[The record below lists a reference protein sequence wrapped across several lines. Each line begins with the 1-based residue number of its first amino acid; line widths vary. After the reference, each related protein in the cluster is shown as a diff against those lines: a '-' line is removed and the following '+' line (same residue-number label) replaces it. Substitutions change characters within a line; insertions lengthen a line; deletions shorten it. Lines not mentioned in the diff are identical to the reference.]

1 MDVNVINAEEFSLC
15 CVETAALND
24 FIGIIYNTAAFKM
37 IAGSIHVKMWKD
49 KRWFLHFYSVYFGD
63 VSATVHHSASE

>member
-1 MDVNVINAEEFSLC
+1 MLALKTNISIPFLSSDFLCVWMDVNVINAEEFSLC

-49 KRWFLHFYSVYFGD
+49 KR
-63 VSATVHHSASE
+63 